1 MNSVT
6 KQVNVKAEAIQAEAK
21 AVEKRKENN
30 RNGGKGG
37 PSAQIRELLDNRP
50 LTKAQYQA
58 ILLIK
63 KKAKKGWTALG
74 VSAQEQAE
82 IETATAK

>member
-37 PSAQIRELLDNRP
+37 HIIHQKQSRGPNTSTFVKLVTI
-50 LTKAQYQA
+50 
-58 ILLIK
+58 IK
-63 KKAKKGWTALG
+63 NKNNLRRHYAYGGFL
-74 VSAQEQAE
+74 VSTTQLF
-82 IETATAK
+82 